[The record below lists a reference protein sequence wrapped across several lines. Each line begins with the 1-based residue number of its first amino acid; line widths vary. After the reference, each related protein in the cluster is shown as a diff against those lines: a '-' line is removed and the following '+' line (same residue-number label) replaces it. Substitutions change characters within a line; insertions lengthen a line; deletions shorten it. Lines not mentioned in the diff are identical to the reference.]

1 MKNLSVRKKIQLLIA
16 TAIVAMILLASA
28 GLYFLNQMANASKIM
43 YEENLLPVQEV
54 AQIRIDTRALDS
66 FLVEMILTTDE
77 KRIGELEAEIDTRQA
92 QIQSSLGTYER
103 EAKMTPQSTKQLQE
117 LKDNVL
123 AYDNGMSVVQDFAS
137 RNENDDAYKSYSEN
151 LEKVRDNVADSAKSL
166 MKTMTKQS
174 RDINALNQ
182 QEKQN
187 ALYIM
192 LGIFVIALVLFAGLA
207 LYITRLITQPI
218 RSLQG
223 WMEQSGEGDLTVRGD
238 YVSKDELGQLT
249 TSFNTMTEQ
258 LHHVIIEMT
267 DTSKHVATASD
278 ELSTNAEATT
288 KATEMV
294 AVTMEEIASGA
305 SQQLNQV
312 SGASRTVQDLTSGVS
327 QVAGNAQQMTDATGD
342 AMDKVMQGGQVVS
355 QLGQQMERINTDFT
369 ELGQVIVG
377 LGNRSQEIGQ
387 ITDSITGIAAQTNL
401 LALNAAIEA
410 ARAGEQGRGFAVVAA
425 EVKTLA
431 EQSALA
437 AKQIESLIK
446 VIQRETEQSV
456 ASMEKVTTEMTNG
469 IQVAGEASASFQA
482 IERSISEVTG
492 QVEEVSGAVQEMAAG
507 SEQISAIMREIQGV
521 TESTAAGTEN
531 ISASTEEQMASMQ
544 EISSASQSLAT
555 MAEDLKR
562 LSSRFNV

>member
-16 TAIVAMILLASA
+16 TAIVAMILLAGA
-28 GLYFLNQMANASKIM
+28 GLYFLNQMSNASKAM
-43 YEENLLPVQEV
+43 YEENLIPIQEV

-66 FLVEMILTTDE
+66 FLVEMMLTKDPARVE
-77 KRIGELEAEIDTRQA
+77 ELGAQIDQRQA
-92 QIQSSLGTYER
+92 QIRSSLNKFER
-103 EAKMTPQSTKQLQE
+103 TSVPTKQSEKQVE
-117 LKDNVL
+117 NLKDSVL
-123 AYDNGMSVVQDFAS
+123 AYDNGLSTIQDLVTQDS
-137 RNENDDAYKSYSEN
+137 KEEGYRVYSES
-151 LEKVRDNVADSAKSL
+151 LEKTRDEVANTAKSL
-166 MKTMTKQS
+166 MMSMTKQS
-174 RDINALNQ
+174 KDINALNQ
-182 QEKQN
+182 QEKQT
-187 ALYIM
+187 AFYIM
-192 LGIFVIALVLFAGLA
+192 LGIFLLAVLLFAGLA
-207 LYITRLITQPI
+207 IYITRLITKPI

-223 WMEQSGEGDLTVRGD
+223 WMKQSGKGDLSVRGD

-342 AMDKVMQGGQVVS
+342 AMEKVTHGGQVVR

-369 ELGQVIVG
+369 ELGHVIVG

-446 VIQRETEQSV
+446 IIQRETEQSV
-456 ASMEKVTTEMTNG
+456 VSMEKVTTEMTSG
-469 IQVAGEASASFQA
+469 IQVAGEASASFEA
-482 IERSISEVTG
+482 IERSISDVTG

-507 SEQISAIMREIQGV
+507 SEQISAIMREIQSV

-562 LSSRFNV
+562 LSSRFHV

>member
-28 GLYFLNQMANASKIM
+28 GLYFLNQMSNASQAM
-43 YEENLLPVQEV
+43 YKENLIPVQEV

-66 FLVEMILTTDE
+66 FLVEMMLTKDPA
-77 KRIGELEAEIDTRQA
+77 RIEELGAQIDQRQA
-92 QIQSSLGTYER
+92 QIRTSLNKFER
-103 EAKMTPQSTKQLQE
+103 TSVPTKQSEKQVE
-117 LKDNVL
+117 NLKDSVL
-123 AYDNGMSVVQDFAS
+123 GYDNGLSTIQDLVTQGDKEEGY
-137 RNENDDAYKSYSEN
+137 RVYSES
-151 LEKVRDNVADSAKSL
+151 LEKTRDEVANTAKSL
-166 MKTMTKQS
+166 MMSMTKQS
-174 RDINALNQ
+174 KDINALNQ
-182 QEKQN
+182 QEKQT
-187 ALYIM
+187 AFYIM
-192 LGIFVIALVLFAGLA
+192 LGIFLLALLLFAGLA
-207 LYITRLITQPI
+207 IYITRLITKPI
-218 RSLQG
+218 RSLQE
-223 WMEQSGEGDLTVRGD
+223 WMKQSGDGDLTVRGD

-342 AMDKVMQGGQVVS
+342 AMDKVTHGGQVVR

-369 ELGQVIVG
+369 ELGHVIVG

-437 AKQIESLIK
+437 AKQIESLIQ
-446 VIQRETEQSV
+446 VIQQETEQSV
-456 ASMEKVTTEMTNG
+456 VSMEKVTTEMTNG
-469 IQVAGEASASFQA
+469 IQVAGEASASFET
-482 IERSISEVTG
+482 IERSISDVTG

>member
-28 GLYFLNQMANASKIM
+28 GLYFLNQMANASQIM
-43 YEENLLPVQEV
+43 YKENLLPVQEV

-77 KRIGELEAEIDTRQA
+77 KRIEELQSEIDIRQA

-103 EAKMTPQSTKQLQE
+103 EAKMTAQSSKQLEE

-151 LEKVRDNVADSAKSL
+151 LEQVRDNVANSAKSL

-182 QEKQN
+182 QEKQT
-187 ALYIM
+187 AFYIM
-192 LGIFVIALVLFAGLA
+192 LGIFLLALLLFAGLA
-207 LYITRLITQPI
+207 IYITRLITRPI

-223 WMEQSGEGDLTVRGD
+223 WMKQSGEGDLTVRGD

-342 AMDKVMQGGQVVS
+342 AMDKVMHGGQVVS

-437 AKQIESLIK
+437 AKQIESLIQ

-456 ASMEKVTTEMTNG
+456 TSMEKVTAEMTNG

-482 IERSISEVTG
+482 IERSISDVTG

-507 SEQISAIMREIQGV
+507 SEQISAIMREIQSV

-562 LSSRFNV
+562 LSSRFHV

>member
-16 TAIVAMILLASA
+16 TSIVAMILLASA

-342 AMDKVMQGGQVVS
+342 AMGKVMHGGQVVS

-437 AKQIESLIK
+437 AKQIESLIQ

-456 ASMEKVTTEMTNG
+456 TSMEKVTAQMTNG

-482 IERSISEVTG
+482 IERSIGDVTD

-507 SEQISAIMREIQGV
+507 SEQIAAVMREIQSV

>member
-1 MKNLSVRKKIQLLIA
+1 MKNLTVRKKIQLLIA
-16 TAIVAMILLASA
+16 TAIIAMILLASA
-28 GLYFLNQMANASKIM
+28 GLYFLNQMSKASEAM
-43 YEENLLPVQEV
+43 YQENLLPVQEV

-66 FLVEMILTTDE
+66 FLVEMILTTDP
-77 KRIGELEAEIDTRQA
+77 KRIEELGGEIDTRQA
-92 QIQSSLGTYER
+92 QIRSSLDTYER
-103 EAKMTPQSTKQLQE
+103 TAKMTEQSSKQLEE
-117 LKDNVL
+117 LKNNVI
-123 AYDNGMSVVQDFAS
+123 AYDNGMSMVQDFAS
-137 RNENDDAYKSYSEN
+137 RNENEDAYKSYSEN
-151 LEKVRDNVADSAKSL
+151 LEQVRDNVANSAKSL
-166 MKTMTKQS
+166 MKTMTKQAK
-174 RDINALNQ
+174 DINTLNQ
-182 QEKQN
+182 QEQQM

-192 LGIFVIALVLFAGLA
+192 LGIFVISLLLFAGLA
-207 LYITRLITQPI
+207 IYITRLITQPI

-223 WMEQSGEGDLTVRGD
+223 WMKQSGEGDLTVRGD

-258 LHHVIIEMT
+258 LHGVIIEMT
-267 DTSKHVATASD
+267 DTSQHVATASD

-312 SGASRTVQDLTSGVS
+312 SGASRTVQDLTAGVS
-327 QVAGNAQQMTDATGD
+327 QVAGNAQQMTDATSD
-342 AMDKVMQGGQVVS
+342 AMSKVTHGGQVVS

-456 ASMEKVTTEMTNG
+456 VSMEKVTAQMTNG
-469 IQVAGEASASFQA
+469 IQVAGEASASFNA
-482 IERSISEVTG
+482 IEQSIGDVTG

-507 SEQISAIMREIQGV
+507 SEQIAAVMREIQSV

-555 MAEDLKR
+555 MADDLKR
-562 LSSRFNV
+562 LSSRFQV

>member
-1 MKNLSVRKKIQLLIA
+1 MKNVSVRRKIQLLIA

-28 GLYFLNQMANASKIM
+28 GLYFINQMAHASEMM

-77 KRIGELEAEIDTRQA
+77 KRIEELQNEIDTRQA
-92 QIQSSLGTYER
+92 QIQSSLSTYER
-103 EAKMTPQSTKQLQE
+103 EAKMTAQSSKQLQE
-117 LKDNVL
+117 LKNNVL
-123 AYDNGMSVVQDFAS
+123 AYDNGMSTVQDFAS

-151 LEKVRDNVADSAKSL
+151 LEQVRDNVADSAKSL
-166 MKTMTKQS
+166 MMSMTKQA
-174 RDINALNQ
+174 RDINTLNQ
-182 QEKQN
+182 QEKQT
-187 ALYIM
+187 AFYIM
-192 LGIFVIALVLFAGLA
+192 LGIFIIALLLFAGLA
-207 LYITRLITQPI
+207 IYITRLITQPI

-223 WMEQSGEGDLTVRGD
+223 WMKQSGEGDLTVRGD

-305 SQQLNQV
+305 GQQLNQV
-312 SGASRTVQDLTSGVS
+312 SGASRTVQDLTSGVN
-327 QVAGNAQQMTDATGD
+327 QVAGNAQQMTDVTSD
-342 AMDKVMQGGQVVS
+342 AMGKVMHGGQVVS

-437 AKQIESLIK
+437 AKQIESLIQ

-456 ASMEKVTTEMTNG
+456 TSMEKVTAQMTNG

-482 IERSISEVTG
+482 IERSIGDVTD

-507 SEQISAIMREIQGV
+507 SEQIAAVMREIQSV

-562 LSSRFNV
+562 LSSRFQV

>member
-166 MKTMTKQS
+166 MKSMTKQS

-223 WMEQSGEGDLTVRGD
+223 WMKQSGEGDLTVRGD

-305 SQQLNQV
+305 GQQLNQV
-312 SGASRTVQDLTSGVS
+312 SGASRTVQDLTSGVN
-327 QVAGNAQQMTDATGD
+327 QVAGNAQQMTDVTSD
-342 AMDKVMQGGQVVS
+342 AMGKVMQGGQVVS

-562 LSSRFNV
+562 LSSRFQV

>member
-1 MKNLSVRKKIQLLIA
+1 MKNVSVRRKIQLLIA
-16 TAIVAMILLASA
+16 TAIIAMILLASA
-28 GLYFLNQMANASKIM
+28 GLYFLNQMANASQTM
-43 YEENLLPVQEV
+43 YQENLIPVQEV

-66 FLVEMILTTDE
+66 FLVEMMLTKDPARVE
-77 KRIGELEAEIDTRQA
+77 DLQGQIDQRQA
-92 QIQSSLGTYER
+92 QIRSSLNKFER
-103 EAKMTPQSTKQLQE
+103 TAVPTKQSEEQVE
-117 LKDNVL
+117 ALKDNVL
-123 AYDNGMSVVQDFAS
+123 AYDNGLSTIQDLAVQD
-137 RNENDDAYKSYSEN
+137 NKDEAYRVYTES
-151 LEKVRDNVADSAKSL
+151 LEKTRDNVADSAKSL
-166 MKTMTKQS
+166 MMSMTKQAK
-174 RDINALNQ
+174 DLNALNQ
-182 QEKQN
+182 HEKQT

-192 LGIFVIALVLFAGLA
+192 LGIFIIALLLFAGLA
-207 LYITRLITQPI
+207 IYITRLITQPI

-223 WMEQSGEGDLTVRGD
+223 WMKQSGDGDLMVRGD

-305 SQQLNQV
+305 GQQLNQV
-312 SGASRTVQDLTSGVS
+312 SGASRTVQDLTSGVN
-327 QVAGNAQQMTDATGD
+327 QVAGNAQQMTDVTSD
-342 AMDKVMQGGQVVS
+342 AMGKVMHGGQVVS

-437 AKQIESLIK
+437 AKQIESLIQ

-456 ASMEKVTTEMTNG
+456 TSMEKVTAQMTNG
-469 IQVAGEASASFQA
+469 IQVAGEARASFQA
-482 IERSISEVTG
+482 IERSIGDVTD

-507 SEQISAIMREIQGV
+507 SEQIAAVMREIQSV

>member
-28 GLYFLNQMANASKIM
+28 GLYFLNQMANASQIM
-43 YEENLLPVQEV
+43 YKENLLPVQEV

-77 KRIGELEAEIDTRQA
+77 KRIEELQSEIDIRQA

-103 EAKMTPQSTKQLQE
+103 EAKMTAQSSKQLEE

-151 LEKVRDNVADSAKSL
+151 LEQVRDNVANSAKSL

-182 QEKQN
+182 QEKQT
-187 ALYIM
+187 AFYIM
-192 LGIFVIALVLFAGLA
+192 LGIFLLALLLFAGLA
-207 LYITRLITQPI
+207 IYITRLITRPI
-218 RSLQG
+218 RSLQA
-223 WMEQSGEGDLTVRGD
+223 WMKQSGEGDLTVRGD

-342 AMDKVMQGGQVVS
+342 AMDKVMHGGQVVS

-437 AKQIESLIK
+437 AKQIESLIQ

-456 ASMEKVTTEMTNG
+456 TSMEKVTAEMTNG

-482 IERSISEVTG
+482 IERSISDVTG

-507 SEQISAIMREIQGV
+507 SEQISAIMREIQSV

-562 LSSRFNV
+562 LSSRFHV